1 MQKEHPLR
9 DTVQDY
15 FFLFMG
21 SFIVAVTF
29 NLFLNAFDIASGGVS
44 GISIILKDLFQWRPA
59 FTQWGFNVVLI
70 LLGFIFLGKQFG
82 VKTMIGTFVLPLFV
96 FLTENWSTITTE
108 PLLAA
113 LYGGV
118 GVGLGIGLVF
128 RANASTG
135 GTDLIAQIIHK
146 YTGLTLGIAVLFID
160 GLVVL
165 TAGIVYGPEKA
176 LYALITLFITGKTI
190 DIVQVGLG
198 MTKIGFIISDN
209 LGEIK
214 EAILYDLD
222 RGVTQFP
229 AFGGF
234 TDKERTVLMCVV
246 LQKEISRL
254 KQLVRERDPHA
265 FVIVADANEVLGE
278 GFKRSK

>member
-1 MQKEHPLR
+1 MKIIY
-9 DTVQDY
+9 DY
-15 FFLFMG
+15 LLLGLG

-44 GISIILKDLFQWRPA
+44 GISIILQDLLGWRPA
-59 FTQWGFNVVLI
+59 FSQWGVNI
-70 LLGFIFLGKQFG
+70 LLIGLGFLLLGKQFG
-82 VKTMIGTFVLPLFV
+82 LKTIIGTLILPLFV
-96 FLTENWSTITTE
+96 FLTEDWQTITSN

-146 YTGLTLGIAVLFID
+146 YTGLTLGIAVLLID

-165 TAGIVYGPEKA
+165 SAAIVFGPEKA
-176 LYALITLFITGKTI
+176 LYALIALFVTGKTV
-190 DIVQVGLG
+190 DVVQIGLG
-198 MTKIGFIISDN
+198 VSKIGFIIS
-209 LGEIK
+209 EKQEQIR

-222 RGVTQFP
+222 RGVTRLP
-229 AFGGF
+229 GYGGY
-234 TDKERTVLMCVV
+234 TDRERPVLMCVV
-246 LQKEISRL
+246 SQREISRL
-254 KQLVRERDPHA
+254 KNVVREIDPKA
-265 FVIVADANEVLGE
+265 FVIVADAHEVLGE
-278 GFKRSK
+278 GFKRSM